1 MADANTA
8 FRPAVQDATESYQ
21 AEVDGTAACT
31 ASLQDLLAELR
42 RLPPDERPTA
52 SDAEQALVDPSYLP
66 PSRATF
72 HKGRPSQQQRA
83 PVQAKG
89 GPPMTTPRQL
99 FDNII
104 GFLSTRGSQGSPEGA
119 AAAPAPAGEPD
130 LTA

>member
-1 MADANTA
+1 MASVKGSFA
-8 FRPAVQDATESYQ
+8 AVQDATESYQ

-119 AAAPAPAGEPD
+119 AAAPAPAVEPD

>member
-1 MADANTA
+1 MRQANY
-8 FRPAVQDATESYQ
+8 FLGD
-21 AEVDGTAACT
+21 
-31 ASLQDLLAELR
+31 R
-42 RLPPDERPTA
+42 RKKTLFPTERP
-52 SDAEQALVDPSYLP
+52 S
-66 PSRATF
+66 
-72 HKGRPSQQQRA
+72 QQRA

-119 AAAPAPAGEPD
+119 AAAPAPAAEPD